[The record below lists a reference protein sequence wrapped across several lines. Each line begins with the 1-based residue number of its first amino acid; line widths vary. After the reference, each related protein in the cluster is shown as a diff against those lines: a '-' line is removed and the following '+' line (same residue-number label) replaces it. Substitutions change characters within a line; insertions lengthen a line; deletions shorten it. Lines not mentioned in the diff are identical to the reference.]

1 MNRREN
7 DLQFFQIDASFAN
20 VEIVPR
26 STHFD
31 TLSTPRPRIAYRR
44 AIFGEGVLFSRV
56 RNRALVSVIDSSNSV
71 IQDVVSSVF
80 NNSVFLDIHF
90 NIHNQDVFY
99 FVKDN
104 VMKLRDDTEEL
115 RRLGGMFNV
124 TTHEISEHGND
135 NGKELRLH
143 GSDAIIIIKYGVDP
157 AVERRRILKHTHKR
171 AVVTFK

>member
-1 MNRREN
+1 
-7 DLQFFQIDASFAN
+7 
-20 VEIVPR
+20 
-26 STHFD
+26 
-31 TLSTPRPRIAYRR
+31 
-44 AIFGEGVLFSRV
+44 
-56 RNRALVSVIDSSNSV
+56 V

-80 NNSVFLDIHF
+80 NNSYFLDLHF

-124 TTHEISEHGND
+124 TTHDINEHGNE

-143 GSDAIIIIKYGVDP
+143 GTDAIIIIKYGVDP
-157 AVERRRILKHTHKR
+157 AVERRRILKHSHKR
-171 AVVTFK
+171 AVVCVTKLLITGFCYNNSLFRIMLGSWRRRL